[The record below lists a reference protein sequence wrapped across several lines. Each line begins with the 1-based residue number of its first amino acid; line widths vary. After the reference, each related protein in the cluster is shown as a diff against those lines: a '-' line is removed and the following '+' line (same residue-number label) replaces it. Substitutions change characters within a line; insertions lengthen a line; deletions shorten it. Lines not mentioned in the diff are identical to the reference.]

1 MPRPTGADL
10 GALSAILERQ
20 QFVISRSQAL
30 ACGLPSEAIQHRIK
44 TGGPWQRLLPGT
56 YLARTGAPS
65 VIQRDIAALVYAG
78 PVSVITGRAALRG
91 LGISGQQ
98 PDMIDVLIP
107 AQEQRQSR
115 GFVIIRRTIRMPE
128 LWAVE
133 GERRYALAAR
143 AVGDA
148 ARVAT
153 SLGEARA
160 VVAGAVQKRRCP
172 MDLLVAELAAGPRN
186 GSRLFRIALGEVAE
200 GVRSVA
206 EADFR
211 ELILRA
217 GLPRPEFNA
226 RLRRADGSLLAVVDA
241 WWAEAR
247 VAGEVDSREWHLS
260 PADWERTMRRHNE
273 LAQCGVQVLHFSPRQ
288 IKAEPRAVVAAI
300 AGALAQRGNR
310 AQAG

>member
-1 MPRPTGADL
+1 VGAFS
-10 GALSAILERQ
+10 GVLSRQ
-20 QFVISRSQAL
+20 DSLISRQQAL
-30 ACGLPSEAIQHRIK
+30 ACGLDDQDIHHR
-44 TGGPWQRLLPGT
+44 TRPAGPWQRVLPGT
-56 YLARTGAPS
+56 YLARTGALS
-65 VIQRDIAALVYAG
+65 ANQRDIAALVYAG
-78 PVSVITGRAALRG
+78 PRSVITGRAALRG
-91 LGISGQQ
+91 LGVTGEQ
-98 PDMIDVLIP
+98 PATIDVLIP
-107 AQEQRQSR
+107 IDHRRQSK
-115 GFVIIRRTIRMPE
+115 GFVVVRRTIRMPE
-128 LWAVE
+128 LFVTE

-160 VVAGAVQKRRCP
+160 VVAEVVQKRRCP
-172 MDLLVAELAAGPRN
+172 VDLLIAELAAGPRN
-186 GSRLFRIALGEVAE
+186 GSRLFRIALGEVAD

-211 ELILRA
+211 TLILKAR
-217 GLPRPEFNA
+217 LPKPEFNA

-273 LAQCGVQVLHFSPRQ
+273 LARCGVQVLHFSPRQ
-288 IKAEPRAVVAAI
+288 IRAEPRAVVAAI